1 MMALYNRGGI
11 WHYDFAIDGRRFR
24 GSTREKVHSKARL
37 IESRLMNEAKQRR
50 LTVHRRTLTLAELS
64 KRFLDWVKTARLEPE
79 SRKYYES
86 GWRML
91 SQTPI
96 AAMRLAH
103 ITTDEAEALRFEHSP
118 ANANRA
124 LRTLRRMM
132 GKAAEWGLIA
142 AAPRIKLMKEEG
154 RSATIDSE
162 AEAKLLAVAKQPLR
176 DVLIIMLDSGMRPGE
191 VFPMRWEDIDW
202 NRGMIFIP
210 RGKTPRS
217 RRYLPMSDRVM
228 EALQSRRKDQKQG
241 WVFPSDSK
249 PGHLTTVAT
258 AFETARAKA
267 KLSSEIKLYS
277 ARHTFAT
284 KIMGA
289 TGDLS
294 LVMRAL
300 GHTNAQTAMI
310 YQHPSLE
317 RVRDVVNESPLAAR
331 QKLRPFPLRH
341 NHVTNGKCRVFKQ
354 SASR

>member
-1 MMALYNRGGI
+1 MALYKRGGI

-24 GSTREKVHSKARL
+24 GSTKEKVHSKARL
-37 IESRLMNEAKQRR
+37 IEAHLMNEAKRR
-50 LTVHRRTLTLAELS
+50 KLTVHRRTLTLADFS

-96 AAMRLAH
+96 AAMRVSH

-132 GKAAEWGLIA
+132 SKAVEWGVIA

-154 RSATIDSE
+154 RSATIDSA

-191 VFPMRWEDIDW
+191 IFPMRWEDIDW
-202 NRGMIFIP
+202 NRGTIFIP

-217 RRYLPMSDRVM
+217 RRYVPMSDRVM
-228 EALQSRRKDQKQG
+228 ESLQLRRKDQEQG

-258 AFETARAKA
+258 AFQTARTKA
-267 KLSSEIKLYS
+267 KLSSLIKLYS

-317 RVRDVVNESPLAAR
+317 RVRAVVNESPFLAPPR
-331 QKLRPFPLRH
+331 PRPFLVRH
-341 NHVTNGKCRVFKQ
+341 NHVTNG
-354 SASR
+354 

>member
-1 MMALYNRGGI
+1 MALNKRGEI
-11 WHYDFAIDGRRFR
+11 WHYDFAMDGRRFR
-24 GSTREKVHSKARL
+24 GSTNEKVLSKARL
-37 IESRLMNEAKQRR
+37 IEAHLMSEARQRK
-50 LTVHRRTLTLAELS
+50 LNVHRRTLTLTDFS
-64 KRFLDWVKTARLEPE
+64 KRFLDWVKSARLEPE

-96 AAMRLAH
+96 AAMRMAH

-132 GKAAEWGLIA
+132 GKAEEWGAIT

-176 DVLIIMLDSGMRPGE
+176 DVLIIMLDSGIRPGE
-191 VFPMRWEDIDW
+191 VFRMCWGDIDW
-202 NRGMIFIP
+202 NHGTIFIP

-217 RRYLPMSDRVM
+217 RRYIPMSDRVM
-228 EALQSRRKDQKQG
+228 EALRLRRKDQEQG
-241 WVFPSDSK
+241 WVFRSDSK

-258 AFETARAKA
+258 AFETARAEA
-267 KLSSEIKLYS
+267 KLSSAIKLYS

-317 RVRDVVNESPLAAR
+317 RVRAVVNENPLAAR
-331 QKLRPFPLRH
+331 QTPRPFLVRH
-341 NHVTNGKCRVFKQ
+341 NHVTCTKTGALPQ
-354 SASR
+354 PASC